1 MLTTRKLLGIGFGA
15 LLTLATLGYAAFALT
30 PLIRGPQIVVTE
42 PVNGETVTEPFI
54 PLKGTATGIAYLYLN
69 DRQIFT
75 DRAGAFRE
83 SLLLHPG
90 YNILVLRAKDR
101 FERTAE
107 IRVELFLV
115 QKDLFLKTATSTPAH
130 EQATSTPETDLSI

>member
-1 MLTTRKLLGIGFGA
+1 MLTTRKLLGVVLGA
-15 LLTLATLGYAAFALT
+15 LLTLTVVGYALFALT

-42 PVNGETVTEPFI
+42 PVNGSGVTEPFI
-54 PLKGTATGIAYLYLN
+54 TLKGTATGVSYIYLN

-75 DRAGAFRE
+75 DKAGAFRE

-107 IRVELFLV
+107 TRVELVLHE
-115 QKDLFLKTATSTPAH
+115 TAIATSTPALEH
-130 EQATSTPETDLSI
+130 ATSTPEDLSDVEI